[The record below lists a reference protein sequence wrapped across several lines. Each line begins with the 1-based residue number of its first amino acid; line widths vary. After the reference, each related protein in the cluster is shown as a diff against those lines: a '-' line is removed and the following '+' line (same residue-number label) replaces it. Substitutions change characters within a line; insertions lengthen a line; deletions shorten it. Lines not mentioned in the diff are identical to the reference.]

1 MSTLEEPDTLS
12 KISLPEPTQAAT
24 RQTRAAKRPQLPSN
38 MKQFLAALAF
48 FAALLG
54 AWEYTARHSGASS
67 LLLPAPTAVW
77 QYIVGAAKD
86 GTLSEATLVTMKRLF
101 LGYAVGIG
109 IGIPLGMLL
118 ARFKFLHN
126 TVGTLALGLQT
137 LPSVCWVPLALLWY
151 GQTEKAMLFI
161 VVMGTVWAVILA
173 TEHGIRQIPP
183 LYREAAATMGSKGLH
198 LWLRVLAPA
207 SLPHIVSG
215 TKQGWAFAWRSLMA
229 AEIYITILSGMGI
242 GHLLHYGREL
252 HAMDQ
257 VVGLMVIII
266 VIGFLADKIIFSP
279 WERFLRRRWG
289 LLNS

>member
-1 MSTLEEPDTLS
+1 
-12 KISLPEPTQAAT
+12 
-24 RQTRAAKRPQLPSN
+24 

-48 FAALLG
+48 FAVILG
-54 AWEYTARHSGASS
+54 AWEYTARHGEVSAV
-67 LLLPAPTAVW
+67 LLPAPTAVW

-183 LYREAAATMGSKGLH
+183 IYREAASTMGSNGFH
-198 LWLRVLAPA
+198 LWLKVLAPA

-215 TKQGWAFAWRSLMA
+215 AKQGWAFAWRSLMA

-257 VVGLMVIII
+257 VVGLMFVII
-266 VIGFLADKIIFSP
+266 VIGFLADKVVFCP